1 MATYKNSPD
10 NHSVSLNTALRMHL
24 FIVAAPGLLA
34 AIGAY
39 AVFTP
44 ITSGFV
50 QLIFALVIFVAAAA
64 GIYCGLLYKQAYMQ
78 LIDKLNYRQADP
90 QQLTDLTNSNGNYQQ
105 LIQAVLPVWQR
116 QTDLAKS
123 QVDQSITELTARFS
137 TLYDR
142 LQNAVAASRST
153 ASGAH
158 GEAGITGVID
168 FAASALGQLVKTLRH
183 AIGQRDEL
191 LAEIIELSKIT
202 AELSTMGAEVAAIAS
217 QTNLLALNA
226 AIEAARAGEYGRG
239 FAVVADE
246 VRTLSSRSGETG
258 SRIGKRIEQA
268 NGALHKTLER
278 TTAYAH
284 EDNRRMG
291 ESEAAISEVL
301 AKFQASGASIVNS
314 TQQLERESAQVQA
327 DIAEVLVS
335 LQFQDR
341 VSQML
346 GHVIADIEKLTQ
358 FAAQQKIDLNRGAAI
373 DAIDA
378 QQWLSE
384 LNKTYTTLE
393 QTAAHLNNSS
403 NQTPR
408 SSDVTFF

>member
-1 MATYKNSPD
+1 MPAD
-10 NHSVSLNTALRMHL
+10 NQPNNLYYLSASTAGGAYL
-24 FIVAAPGLLA
+24 FLLTGIGLLA
-34 AIGAY
+34 AIATY
-39 AVFTP
+39 AVFVE
-44 ITSGFV
+44 INAWFMQVVFSV
-50 QLIFALVIFVAAAA
+50 VILAATAG
-64 GIYCGLLYKQAYMQ
+64 GIYCSLLYRRAYVYFFDAANKQ
-78 LIDKLNYRQADP
+78 QADP
-90 QQLTDLTNSNGNYQQ
+90 KQLDELAKITRNYHQ
-105 LIQAVLPVWQR
+105 LMQAILPVWQR

-123 QVDQSITELTARFS
+123 QVDQSITDLTTRFS

-153 ASGAH
+153 ASGMS

-168 FAASALGQLVKTLRH
+168 FAGTALGQLVKTLRH
-183 AIGQRDEL
+183 AMGQRDEL
-191 LAEIIELSKIT
+191 LAEIVELSKIT

-268 NGALHKTLER
+268 NGALQKTLER
-278 TTAYAH
+278 TTAYAL
-284 EDNRRMG
+284 EDNKRMG
-291 ESEAAISEVL
+291 ESEASISTVL
-301 AKFQASGASIVNS
+301 AKFQASGACILNS
-314 TQQLERESAQVQA
+314 TQQLEQESAQVQA

-346 GHVIADIEKLTQ
+346 GHVIADIEKFSQ
-358 FAAQQKIDLNRGAAI
+358 FIERQKNNLSTGAAI
-373 DAIDA
+373 EIIDA
-378 QQWLSE
+378 QQWMQE

-393 QTAAHLNNSS
+393 QTAVHLNKTS
-403 NQTPR
+403 QLTPT

>member
-1 MATYKNSPD
+1 MPAD
-10 NHSVSLNTALRMHL
+10 NQPNNLYYLSASTAGGAYL
-24 FIVAAPGLLA
+24 FLLTGIGLLA
-34 AIGAY
+34 AIATY
-39 AVFTP
+39 AVFVE
-44 ITSGFV
+44 INAWFMQVVFSV
-50 QLIFALVIFVAAAA
+50 VILAATAG
-64 GIYCGLLYKQAYMQ
+64 GIYCSLLYRRAYVYFLDAANKQ
-78 LIDKLNYRQADP
+78 QADP
-90 QQLTDLTNSNGNYQQ
+90 KQLDELAKITRNYHQ
-105 LIQAVLPVWQR
+105 LMQAILPVWQR

-123 QVDQSITELTARFS
+123 QVDQSITDLTTRFS

-153 ASGAH
+153 ASGMS

-168 FAASALGQLVKTLRH
+168 FAGTALGQLVKTLRH
-183 AIGQRDEL
+183 AMGQRDEL
-191 LAEIIELSKIT
+191 LAEIVELSKIT

-268 NGALHKTLER
+268 NGALQKTLER
-278 TTAYAH
+278 TTAYAL
-284 EDNRRMG
+284 EDNKRMG
-291 ESEAAISEVL
+291 ESEASISTVL
-301 AKFQASGASIVNS
+301 AKFQASGACILNS
-314 TQQLERESAQVQA
+314 TQQLEQESAQVQA

-346 GHVIADIEKLTQ
+346 GHVIADIEKFSQ
-358 FAAQQKIDLNRGAAI
+358 FIERQKNNLSTGAAI
-373 DAIDA
+373 EIIDA
-378 QQWLSE
+378 QQWMQE

-393 QTAAHLNNSS
+393 QTAVHLNKTS
-403 NQTPR
+403 QLTPT